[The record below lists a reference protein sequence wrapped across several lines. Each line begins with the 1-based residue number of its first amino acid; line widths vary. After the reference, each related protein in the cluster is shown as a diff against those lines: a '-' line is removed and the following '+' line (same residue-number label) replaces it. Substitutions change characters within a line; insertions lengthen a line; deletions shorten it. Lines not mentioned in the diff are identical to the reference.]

1 MMRRK
6 ITSLEKE
13 CLELQQMLSE
23 VQLEHNHL
31 IQTYDVTVVK
41 ANQPSISKAEI
52 LADKI
57 QALTRAVD
65 ADEDQLRK
73 IMNVASL
80 PKGEHEVIMAKL
92 HGFLDQQNR
101 DIYQRYLE
109 LAKVNKDNTELLTKC
124 QVQLCETGYSKEDVS
139 KILGVMSINE
149 CIA

>member
-1 MMRRK
+1 MKK
-6 ITSLEKE
+6 ITSLEKD
-13 CLELQQMLSE
+13 CLELQQILSE

-31 IQTYDVTVVK
+31 IQTFHVTVVK

-65 ADEDQLRK
+65 ADEEQLRR

-80 PKGEHEVIMAKL
+80 PKEEHEVIMAKL
-92 HGFLDQQNR
+92 YGFLDQQNR
-101 DIYQRYLE
+101 EIHQHDLE
-109 LAKVNKDNTELLTKC
+109 LARVNKDNAELLTKC

-139 KILGVMSINE
+139 KILGVVSINE